1 MYLKTICKPSLCVY
15 KAVCIAVCVYNLCA
29 LWFRIIRIM
38 DEALIHHHT
47 VFSLRSSHYGVT
59 SFPPFYHT
67 SAQTCNF
74 RIGPY
79 AYCTYIVRCTVYC
92 TVHSTHLFIR
102 SILTIRTRM
111 RVTVRGLC
119 SLHAAHSEQCLG
131 QRTLRAHT
139 LTSHISHLRGP
150 YRPVL
155 APGRRPWPSL

>member
-1 MYLKTICKPSLCVY
+1 MPNVLDVG
-15 KAVCIAVCVYNLCA
+15 
-29 LWFRIIRIM
+29 
-38 DEALIHHHT
+38 
-47 VFSLRSSHYGVT
+47 GVADD
-59 SFPPFYHT
+59 
-67 SAQTCNF
+67 SAAPVG
-74 RIGPY
+74 RERGRRGR
-79 AYCTYIVRCTVYC
+79 AGAA
-92 TVHSTHLFIR
+92 HSTHLFIR